1 MIPCIY
7 DYLYHRGLAQVYA
20 ESCLWLTEFCYFI
33 YCYGAL
39 VLIVE
44 PNVKHHPWGKKSYEK
59 NNGVL
64 GCVVVVVLGLFFCV
78 WLGFCFSLFS
88 PPFWSPNL
96 IVCRTPVKLKQL
108 VAWGPGPTIRS
119 PEPPVSPVSCVSRFG
134 GTLLRCEA
142 QIAGPGPKLR
152 HDRCGSRCVPRRAEE
167 GKGTVWQQNYAGLR
181 LVLRLRHLQ
190 LPTFL
195 LYTGK
200 ASGISQTFIFLVSL
214 EFLITKYRATV
225 KKRLYYDF
233 LPFEKGLLW
242 VPSNIRNEFQRK
254 LNKSIQEATG
264 CFNGIM

>member
-1 MIPCIY
+1 M
-7 DYLYHRGLAQVYA
+7 
-20 ESCLWLTEFCYFI
+20 
-33 YCYGAL
+33 
-39 VLIVE
+39 LIVE
-44 PNVKHHPWGKKSYEK
+44 PNVKHHPWGEK
-59 NNGVL
+59 NHMRKRMEFWGVL
-64 GCVVVVVLGLFFCV
+64 LLWFWGYFFV
-78 WLGFCFSLFS
+78 WLGFCFSFFFS

-96 IVCRTPVKLKQL
+96 IVCRTPVKFKQL
-108 VAWGPGPTIRS
+108 VAWGPGPTTRS
-119 PEPPVSPVSCVSRFG
+119 PEPPASPVSCVSRFG

-142 QIAGPGPKLR
+142 QIAGQGPKLR

-167 GKGTVWQQNYAGLR
+167 GKGTVWQQNYVDLR
-181 LVLRLRHLQ
+181 LVLHLRHLQ

-200 ASGISQTFIFLVSL
+200 ASSISQTFIFLVSL

-254 LNKSIQEATG
+254 LNKSVQETTG

>member
-1 MIPCIY
+1 MRKIM
-7 DYLYHRGLAQVYA
+7 
-20 ESCLWLTEFCYFI
+20 EF
-33 YCYGAL
+33 
-39 VLIVE
+39 
-44 PNVKHHPWGKKSYEK
+44 W
-59 NNGVL
+59 GVL
-64 GCVVVVVLGLFFCV
+64 LWWFWGYFFVFGWVFVLVFFP
-78 WLGFCFSLFS
+78 L
-88 PPFWSPNL
+88 PFGAQ
-96 IVCRTPVKLKQL
+96 ICRTPVKLKQL

-142 QIAGPGPKLR
+142 QIAGPGPKLK

-233 LPFEKGLLW
+233 LPFEKELL
-242 VPSNIRNEFQRK
+242 
-254 LNKSIQEATG
+254 
-264 CFNGIM
+264 